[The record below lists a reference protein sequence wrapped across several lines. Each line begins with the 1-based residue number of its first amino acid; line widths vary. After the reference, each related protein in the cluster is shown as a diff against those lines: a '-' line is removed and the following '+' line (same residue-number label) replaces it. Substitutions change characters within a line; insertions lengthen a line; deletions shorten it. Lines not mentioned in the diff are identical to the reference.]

1 MTDFNKTNDIEDNL
15 NQDINIFIQQ
25 RGTKKSDTII
35 KGLFFENNQ
44 EAKTFLSTIKKKI
57 WYKWVY

>member
-35 KGLFFENNQ
+35 KGLFFENNKRIQ
-44 EAKTFLSTIKKKI
+44 RYCGYFL
-57 WYKWVY
+57 